1 MFTGIVEDTGRLVAS
16 QVASGQEQ
24 GLAEGDANMELRLSS
39 ALAARGAKLGDS
51 IAVDGVC
58 LTVTDLPGDDT
69 FAVDVM
75 PETLRHTSL
84 GSLKVGSRVNIER
97 AMPAG
102 GRLDGHI
109 VQGHVDGVGSLVK
122 RVDGEKWVDLTFH
135 IPTDLAKYVASKGSI
150 AVSGTSLTVT
160 HAGPDSFGV
169 SLIPTTLEHT
179 TLGELRVGDRV
190 NLEVDIIAKYVERL
204 TSGSAVPVAQVI
216 SEPIS
221 SEPII
226 SPDLD
231 DSQLKEATL
240 AALAA
245 GRPVLVADDLSR
257 ENEVDVI
264 LAAELVTPQWLAW
277 TIRYT
282 SGYVC
287 APMPAALADSLDL
300 PLMVP
305 NSQDP
310 FTTAYTV
317 SVDAAQGV
325 TTGISAH
332 DRATTLRALANATA
346 QPQDLIRPG
355 HVLPLRA
362 VPGGLSVRRGHTE
375 ATVALCELAGLHP
388 VGVIAELTHDDGT
401 MMRLHD
407 SYAFAA
413 EHGLVVVTIDQIADW
428 VAADALQ
435 NADLLP
441 SVVGPIVES
450 TRVRR
455 SATAQLPTAH
465 GEFTM
470 HTYSDLVTGAEH
482 AVLESDQPGSLVRV
496 HSECLTG
503 DVFGSARCDCGSQ
516 LDQSIEL
523 VAKQGGAVIYLR
535 GHEGR
540 GIGLRAKVQA
550 YALQDQGRDTVDA
563 NLDLGLPADA
573 REYGAAAAILQDLF
587 SHNPLLSQSLTLLTN
602 NPAKTEGLALHG
614 VYVQN
619 TQHIAVGQTEHN
631 LDYLRTKAERMGHVY
646 SGGTK

>member
-16 QVASGQEQ
+16 QAAIAQEP
-24 GLAEGDANMELRLSS
+24 GRAPGESNIELRLSS

-58 LTVTDLPGDDT
+58 LTITDLPGDDT

-84 GSLKVGSRVNIER
+84 GNLQVGSRVNIER

-109 VQGHVDGVGSLVK
+109 VQGHVDGVGSLAR
-122 RVDGEKWVDLTFH
+122 RVDGEKWVDLTFT
-135 IPTDLAKYVASKGSI
+135 IPADLAKYVAAKGSI

-160 HAGPDSFGV
+160 HVGPDNFGV

-179 TLGELRVGDRV
+179 TLGGLRVGDLV

-204 TSGSAVPVAQVI
+204 ANAEAAVATPVSAPVP
-216 SEPIS
+216 
-221 SEPII
+221 
-226 SPDLD
+226 SPKLEAGE
-231 DSQLKEATL
+231 LKKATL
-240 AALAA
+240 AALSA
-245 GRPVLVADDLSR
+245 GRPVLVADDSNR

-264 LAAELVTPQWLAW
+264 LAAELVSPQWLAW
-277 TIRYT
+277 TIRHT

-305 NSQDP
+305 NTQDP
-310 FTTAYTV
+310 LITAYTV
-317 SVDAAQGV
+317 SVDAGAGV

-332 DRATTLRALANATA
+332 DRATTLRALANPQAV
-346 QPQDLIRPG
+346 PQDLIRPG

-375 ATVALCELAGLHP
+375 ATVALCELAGLRP

-413 EHGLVVVTIDQIADW
+413 EHDLLVVTIDQIAAW
-428 VAADALQ
+428 VAADAV
-435 NADLLP
+435 P
-441 SVVGPIVES
+441 STDPGVAAPEIGS

-455 SATAQLPTAH
+455 SATAQLPTGH
-465 GEFTM
+465 GEFIM

-482 AVLESDQPGSLVRV
+482 VVLESNRPGSLIRV

-516 LDQSIEL
+516 LDRSIEL
-523 VAKQGGAVIYLR
+523 VAEQGGAVIYLR

-587 SHNPLLSQSLTLLTN
+587 SHNLLLVQSLTLLTN

-619 TQHIAVGQTEHN
+619 TQHLAVGQSKHN
-631 LDYLRTKAERMGHVY
+631 QDYLRTKAERMGHIY